1 MDRQSTSRRVNVGS
15 TDFTTSINRMLQ
27 DEDPEDS
34 SGVNVDDSDA
44 DPDIEPPEEARPTRY
59 IDSESESEVVED
71 SDLLAEGESEE
82 PVLIDR
88 NLLEFVF
95 GRLRKNECGP
105 AYPWCTSSP
114 TNECVR
120 TPSHNIVRSG
130 LPGLTTHSRQLGNK
144 PQKQEVW
151 YLLFEQKIIDAVVAN
166 TNVKLETIRNGLSEN
181 TNKSTYRSTDVLEVN
196 ALIGLFLL
204 SSIFKSN
211 HETMTSLFCKDATG
225 RPYFTATM
233 T

>member
-15 TDFTTSINRMLQ
+15 TDFTTLINRMLQ
-27 DEDPEDS
+27 DEDPDF
-34 SGVNVDDSDA
+34 
-44 DPDIEPPEEARPTRY
+44 EPPEEARPTRY
-59 IDSESESEVVED
+59 IDSDSESEVVED

-88 NLLEFVF
+88 NLPEFVF

-114 TNECVR
+114 TNERVR
-120 TPSHNIVRSG
+120 TPSHNIVKSSW
-130 LPGLTTHSRQLGNK
+130 PGLTTHSRQLGNK

-151 YLLFEQKIIDAVVAN
+151 DLLFEQKIIDAVVAN

-181 TNKSTYRSTDVLEVN
+181 TNKSTYRPTDVLEVN
-196 ALIGLFLL
+196 ALIGLFLW
-204 SSIFKSN
+204 SSIIN
-211 HETMTSLFCKDATG
+211 LTMKQ
-225 RPYFTATM
+225 
-233 T
+233 